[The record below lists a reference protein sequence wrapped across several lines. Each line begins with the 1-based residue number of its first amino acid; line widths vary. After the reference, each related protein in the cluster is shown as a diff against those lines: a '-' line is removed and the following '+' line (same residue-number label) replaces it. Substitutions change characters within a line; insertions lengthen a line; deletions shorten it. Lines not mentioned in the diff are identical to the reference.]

1 MKVLCVLTHLL
12 LYQVVDYS
20 LTEKHLNKKHLH
32 IMEKLRSL
40 FLEINMLGL
49 HFHNYLIFIE

>member
-20 LTEKHLNKKHLH
+20 RTEKHLNKKHLPH
-32 IMEKLRSL
+32 HGKIKVTVSG
-40 FLEINMLGL
+40 N
-49 HFHNYLIFIE
+49 